1 VTGRRQRRHHRKTG
15 KYAANPE
22 KTEPARTAQVCHNV
36 AQATWPLIRTL
47 QPRSVIA
54 VEKLPNSGVIVS
66 QPLKYQLQQAFERS
80 QAPLNFAP
88 DPASMERFLALC
100 HRRRYPGK
108 TAIIRPGDPANTLY
122 YVVEGSLAV
131 CTEDEQGR
139 ELILAYISR
148 GQFIGEMGLFV
159 EQAQRE
165 SMVRTRT
172 PCEMAEISYERL
184 FQLME
189 GQLREE
195 CPKILFAIGAQ
206 LTNRLLRTSRQV
218 SRMAFMDVT
227 NRISRTLL
235 DLCQEPDA
243 MTHPD
248 GTQIRISRQEV
259 SRIVGCSR
267 EMVGRVLKQLEEQ
280 GMINVSGKTIV
291 VLGTR

>member
-1 VTGRRQRRHHRKTG
+1 M
-15 KYAANPE
+15 A
-22 KTEPARTAQVCHNV
+22 
-36 AQATWPLIRTL
+36 L
-47 QPRSVIA
+47 
-54 VEKLPNSGVIVS
+54 
-66 QPLKYQLQQAFERS
+66 LKYQLQQAFERS
-80 QAPLNFAP
+80 QAPLAFAP
-88 DPASMERFLALC
+88 DPASMEHFLSLC
-100 HRRRYPGK
+100 HRRRYPSR
-108 TAIIRPGDPANTLY
+108 TAIISPGDPANMLY
-122 YVVEGSLAV
+122 YVIDGSLAV

-139 ELILAYISR
+139 ELILAYINR

-165 SMVRTRT
+165 SVVRTRSI
-172 PCEMAEISYERL
+172 CEMAEVSYERL
-184 FQLME
+184 FALLK
-189 GQLREE
+189 GPLAEE

-227 NRISRTLL
+227 SRISRTLL
-235 DLCQEPDA
+235 DLCEEPDA

-280 GMINVSGKTIV
+280 RMIDVSGKTIV
-291 VLGTR
+291 VRGTR

>member
-1 VTGRRQRRHHRKTG
+1 MRQNDEKQNRGKAPAAGRL
-15 KYAANPE
+15 
-22 KTEPARTAQVCHNV
+22 CHNAKV
-36 AQATWPLIRTL
+36 AGIGSDSTAKLLSLGKT
-47 QPRSVIA
+47 SV
-54 VEKLPNSGVIVS
+54 V
-66 QPLKYQLQQAFERS
+66 QLKYQLQQAFERS
-80 QAPLNFAP
+80 QAPLGFAP
-88 DPASMERFLALC
+88 DPAAMERFLGLC

-122 YVVEGSLAV
+122 YVIEGSLAV

-165 SMVRTRT
+165 SMVRTRS

-189 GQLREE
+189 GPLRDE

-206 LTNRLLRTSRQV
+206 LTHRLLRTSRQV

-243 MTHPD
+243 MSHPD

-280 GMINVSGKTIV
+280 GMIEVSGKTIV
-291 VLGTR
+291 VRGTR

>member
-1 VTGRRQRRHHRKTG
+1 M
-15 KYAANPE
+15 
-22 KTEPARTAQVCHNV
+22 V
-36 AQATWPLIRTL
+36 AH
-47 QPRSVIA
+47 
-54 VEKLPNSGVIVS
+54 
-66 QPLKYQLQQAFERS
+66 LKYQLQQAFDRS
-80 QAPLNFAP
+80 HAPPAFAP
-88 DPASMERFLALC
+88 DPASMERFLGQC

-108 TAIIRPGDPANTLY
+108 TAIIRPGDPATTLY
-122 YVVEGSLAV
+122 YVMEGSLAV
-131 CTEDEQGR
+131 CSEDEQGR
-139 ELILAYISR
+139 ELILAYINR

-159 EQAQRE
+159 DQSQRE

-172 PCEMAEISYERL
+172 PCEMAEVSYERL

-189 GQLREE
+189 GLLREE
-195 CPKILFAIGAQ
+195 CPKILFSIGAQ

-235 DLCQEPDA
+235 DLCEEPDA

-280 GMINVSGKTIV
+280 RMVDVSGKTIV

>member
-1 VTGRRQRRHHRKTG
+1 MAKVHGRKAA
-15 KYAANPE
+15 KYAAKSR
-22 KTEPARTAQVCHNV
+22 KTEPALTRPPLVSHNGKGWLWAGAAIREGQHTV
-36 AQATWPLIRTL
+36 AL
-47 QPRSVIA
+47 
-54 VEKLPNSGVIVS
+54 
-66 QPLKYQLQQAFERS
+66 LKYQYQLQQAFERS
-80 QAPLNFAP
+80 QAPLAFAP

-100 HRRRYPGK
+100 HRRCYPSK

-122 YVVEGSLAV
+122 YVIDGSLAV
-131 CTEDEQGR
+131 CSEDEQGR
-139 ELILAYISR
+139 ELILAYINR

-165 SMVRTRT
+165 SVVRTRT
-172 PCEMAEISYERL
+172 VCEMAEISYERL
-184 FQLME
+184 FTLMR
-189 GQLREE
+189 GMLAEE

-206 LTNRLLRTSRQV
+206 LTTRLMLTSRQV

-227 NRISRTLL
+227 SRISRTLL
-235 DLCQEPDA
+235 DLCKEPDA

-280 GMINVSGKTIV
+280 GMIDVSGKTIV
-291 VLGTR
+291 VRGTR

>member
-1 VTGRRQRRHHRKTG
+1 MNHGWQRRSALSRNDGTVG
-15 KYAANPE
+15 MNM
-22 KTEPARTAQVCHNV
+22 AQ
-36 AQATWPLIRTL
+36 
-47 QPRSVIA
+47 
-54 VEKLPNSGVIVS
+54 
-66 QPLKYQLQQAFERS
+66 LKYQLQQAFESS
-80 QAPLNFAP
+80 QAPLSLAP

-100 HRRRYPGK
+100 HRRRYPSK

-122 YVVEGSLAV
+122 YVIDGSLAV
-131 CTEDEQGR
+131 CTEDERGR
-139 ELILAYISR
+139 ELILAYIGRS
-148 GQFIGEMGLFV
+148 QVIGEMGLFV

-165 SMVRTRT
+165 SLVRTRSV
-172 PCEMAEISYERL
+172 CEMAEISYERL
-184 FQLME
+184 FTLMDGPLKNE
-189 GQLREE
+189 G
-195 CPKILFAIGAQ
+195 PKILFAIGAQ

-267 EMVGRVLKQLEEQ
+267 EMVGRVLKQLEEKRL
-280 GMINVSGKTIV
+280 IDVAGKTIV
-291 VLGTR
+291 VRGAR

>member
-1 VTGRRQRRHHRKTG
+1 MGQDAREMNQR
-15 KYAANPE
+15 
-22 KTEPARTAQVCHNV
+22 VDV
-36 AQATWPLIRTL
+36 
-47 QPRSVIA
+47 
-54 VEKLPNSGVIVS
+54 NSAIL
-66 QPLKYQLQQAFERS
+66 PLKEMEGVATPSPRPAVKGGQPSPIGLTEATVAHLKYLLQQAFERS
-80 QAPLNFAP
+80 QAPTGFAP
-88 DPASMERFLALC
+88 DPASMERFLAVC

-131 CTEDEQGR
+131 CTEDEEGR
-139 ELILAYISR
+139 ELILAYINR

-165 SMVRTRT
+165 SLVRTRS

-184 FQLME
+184 FQLFE
-189 GQLREE
+189 GQLAAE
-195 CPKILFAIGAQ
+195 CPKLLFAIGAQ

-227 NRISRTLL
+227 NRVSRTLL
-235 DLCQEPDA
+235 DLCDEPDA
-243 MTHPD
+243 MTHPE

-267 EMVGRVLKQLEEQ
+267 EMVGRVLKQLEEER
-280 GMINVSGKTIV
+280 MIDVTGKTIV
-291 VLGTR
+291 IRGTR

>member
-1 VTGRRQRRHHRKTG
+1 MRQKEKKLNLRQ
-15 KYAANPE
+15 AAE
-22 KTEPARTAQVCHNV
+22 VCHNAGIAEPATQRHV
-36 AQATWPLIRTL
+36 AFAAKA
-47 QPRSVIA
+47 IA
-54 VEKLPNSGVIVS
+54 ASHPSGVIVA
-66 QPLKYQLQQAFERS
+66 QLKYQLQQAFERS
-80 QAPLNFAP
+80 QAPLSFAP
-88 DPASMERFLALC
+88 DPAAMERFLGMC

-122 YVVEGSLAV
+122 YVIDGSLAV

-189 GQLREE
+189 GPLREE

-235 DLCQEPDA
+235 DLCQEPDS

-280 GMINVSGKTIV
+280 RMIDVAGKTIV
-291 VLGTR
+291 VRGTR

>member
-1 VTGRRQRRHHRKTG
+1 MGQKNQKLNLPQTVRFAIMPSLQGWSADKQCRVAMAAAVTSIICGG
-15 KYAANPE
+15 ID
-22 KTEPARTAQVCHNV
+22 V
-36 AQATWPLIRTL
+36 AQ
-47 QPRSVIA
+47 
-54 VEKLPNSGVIVS
+54 
-66 QPLKYQLQQAFERS
+66 LKYQLQQAFERS
-80 QAPLNFAP
+80 QAPLGFAP

-122 YVVEGSLAV
+122 YVIDGSLAV

-172 PCEMAEISYERL
+172 PCEMAEVSYERL

-189 GQLREE
+189 GPLREE
-195 CPKILFAIGAQ
+195 CPKILFAIGSQ

-235 DLCQEPDA
+235 DLCQEPDS

-280 GMINVSGKTIV
+280 RMIDVSGKTIV
-291 VLGTR
+291 VRGTR